1 MKSND
6 HVLLEACYAKVLNK
20 QLIEHTYLNSGLSD
34 FFSESVWNLN
44 SEEAKLMFV
53 EAYLLGQQTSPEKL
67 EEGIFSDIGNAAVK
81 PLKAVGDIYTSIT
94 KPIGDFVK
102 RYGYEKT
109 GLKEIDERVYQASIN
124 KFNSFIERLDPK
136 AASYIN
142 GIIKEAQTLVQ
153 NNPIKMSLLSVA
165 LTTAMSFAGASTLA
179 IFVAACLIRGTI
191 GLLKGEKPLEA
202 FGKSVLVGVIGKI
215 LGLIGKEAFNQISPL
230 MRGDSAI
237 YGSSIAIENPT
248 TMKAFEIIT
257 GKPFSMETK
266 EGHAI
271 LRIINKVFNA
281 EGGSG
286 GVNSKKILSVL
297 KDKIDATG
305 GVKALETVDAY
316 SAEGN
321 STINAIIN
329 QVRQELQKVQGVDRN
344 VIGTTAKLLGKDYGA
359 SKKMFDQLTQ

>member
-1 MKSND
+1 
-6 HVLLEACYAKVLNK
+6 
-20 QLIEHTYLNSGLSD
+20 
-34 FFSESVWNLN
+34 
-44 SEEAKLMFV
+44 
-53 EAYLLGQQTSPEKL
+53 
-67 EEGIFSDIGNAAVK
+67 
-81 PLKAVGDIYTSIT
+81 
-94 KPIGDFVK
+94 
-102 RYGYEKT
+102 
-109 GLKEIDERVYQASIN
+109 
-124 KFNSFIERLDPK
+124 
-136 AASYIN
+136 
-142 GIIKEAQTLVQ
+142 
-153 NNPIKMSLLSVA
+153 
-165 LTTAMSFAGASTLA
+165 
-179 IFVAACLIRGTI
+179 
-191 GLLKGEKPLEA
+191 
-202 FGKSVLVGVIGKI
+202 
-215 LGLIGKEAFNQISPL
+215 
-230 MRGDSAI
+230 
-237 YGSSIAIENPT
+237 
-248 TMKAFEIIT
+248 
-257 GKPFSMETK
+257 METK